1 MTTSARDLLLERFQW
16 LSGHA
21 DMWPVFR
28 DGDAFRAVVAALVA
42 PFRDAEITA
51 VCGIESRG
59 FLLGG
64 PAALSLGVGFVAV
77 RKARGLFPGA
87 KLVRET
93 GPDYRGIRHTLRL
106 QRASVKRGD
115 RVLLVDDWI
124 ETGSQAL
131 AVRELLRD
139 VGAELAG
146 CAVVVD
152 QMRPDSRRA
161 LGQFH
166 AIVAEDELPGV

>member
-1 MTTSARDLLLERFQW
+1 MCCSWMT
-16 LSGHA
+16 G
-21 DMWPVFR
+21 
-28 DGDAFRAVVAALVA
+28 
-42 PFRDAEITA
+42 
-51 VCGIESRG
+51 
-59 FLLGG
+59 
-64 PAALSLGVGFVAV
+64 
-77 RKARGLFPGA
+77 
-87 KLVRET
+87 
-93 GPDYRGIRHTLRL
+93 
-106 QRASVKRGD
+106 
-115 RVLLVDDWI
+115 I